1 MKKPVSTDRA
11 PKPGPYSQGML
22 AGDTLYVSAVG
33 PVDPATGQVVGTTIE
48 EQAARAIQNIEAI
61 VQAAGGTLN
70 DVVKVTAFLSD
81 LAHFEKFNEVYRKYF
96 KPPYPAR
103 STFQVGLNRSL
114 IALDAIAYIGRAARE
129 EAPYTVTTPV
139 EPRRIA

>member
-1 MKKPVSTDRA
+1 LKKPISTDRA
-11 PKPGPYSQGML
+11 PKPGPYSQGVL

-33 PVDPATGQVVGTTIE
+33 PIDPATGQTAGTTIE
-48 EQAARAIQNIEAI
+48 EQAARAIRNVQAI
-61 VQAAGGTLN
+61 VEAAGGTLE

-81 LAHFEKFNEVYRKYF
+81 LAHFEKFNEVYRQHF

-114 IALDAIAYIGRAARE
+114 IALDAVAYLGKE
-129 EAPYTVTTPV
+129 EA
-139 EPRRIA
+139 

>member
-1 MKKPVSTDRA
+1 VKKPVSTDRA

-96 KPPYPAR
+96 RPPYPAR

-114 IALDAIAYIGRAARE
+114 IALDAVAYLGRAARE

>member
-11 PKPGPYSQGML
+11 PKPGPYSQGIR

-48 EQAARAIQNIEAI
+48 AQAARAIENIRAI
-61 VQAAGGTLN
+61 VEAAGGTLD

-81 LAHFEKFNEVYRKYF
+81 LADFPKFNEVYQRHF
-96 KPPYPAR
+96 NPPFPAR
-103 STFQVGLNRSL
+103 STFQVVLNRYL
-114 IALDAIAYIGRAARE
+114 VALDAVAYLGKA
-129 EAPYTVTTPV
+129 
-139 EPRRIA
+139 

>member
-1 MKKPVSTDRA
+1 MKKPISTDRA

-33 PVDPATGQVVGTTIE
+33 PVDPATGHIVGTTVE

-61 VQAAGGTLN
+61 VQAAGGTLS

-81 LAHFEKFNEVYRKYF
+81 LSHFERFNEVYRKHF

-103 STFQVGLNRSL
+103 STFQVGLNRML
-114 IALDAIAYIGRAARE
+114 IALDAIAYLGRAAKE

>member
-1 MKKPVSTDRA
+1 MKKPVSTERA

-114 IALDAIAYIGRAARE
+114 IALDAVAYLGRPAKE

-139 EPRRIA
+139 EPRRIS

>member
-96 KPPYPAR
+96 RPPYPAR

-114 IALDAIAYIGRAARE
+114 IALDAVAYLGRAAKE

>member
-96 KPPYPAR
+96 RPPYPAR

-114 IALDAIAYIGRAARE
+114 IALDAVAYLGRAARE

>member
-1 MKKPVSTDRA
+1 
-11 PKPGPYSQGML
+11 ML

-33 PVDPATGQVVGTTIE
+33 PVDPATGQVVGTTVE

-61 VQAAGGTLN
+61 VQAAGGTLS

-81 LAHFEKFNEVYRKYF
+81 LSHFEKFNEVYRKYF

-103 STFQVGLNRSL
+103 STFQVGLNRML
-114 IALDAIAYIGRAARE
+114 IALDAVAYLGRARPE
-129 EAPYTVTTPV
+129 EAV
-139 EPRRIA
+139 